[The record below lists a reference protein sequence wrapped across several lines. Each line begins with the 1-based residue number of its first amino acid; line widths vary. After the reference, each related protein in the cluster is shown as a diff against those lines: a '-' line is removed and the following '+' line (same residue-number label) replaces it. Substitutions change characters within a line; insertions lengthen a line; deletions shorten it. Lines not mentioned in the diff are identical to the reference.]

1 MKLNRPKP
9 NAHVSAGNMLL
20 ASLKSFLPQLL
31 TLKAGLRNKRIAKS
45 HVIDYIKD
53 IQAMVGF

>member
-1 MKLNRPKP
+1 MP
-9 NAHVSAGNMLL
+9 HVSAGNMLL